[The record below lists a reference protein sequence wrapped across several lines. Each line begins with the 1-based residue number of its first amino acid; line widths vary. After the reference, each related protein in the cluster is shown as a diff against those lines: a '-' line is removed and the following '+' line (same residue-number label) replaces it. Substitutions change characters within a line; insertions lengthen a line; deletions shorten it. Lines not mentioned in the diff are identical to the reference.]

1 MVDDEL
7 FLQTDPLAAEILELL
22 QRQKATL
29 VLAESCTCG
38 LIAATLARIPGMSAV
53 LAGSFVVYQIDS
65 KAAWLN
71 ISRELID
78 RCDVVSSEVAA
89 AMAEGALVQTPHAS
103 IALSITGHLGPG
115 APADLD
121 GIAWLGMS
129 ERADSKR
136 AIGVQSDRATNQVST
151 FTKLL
156 NLVASSARS
165 PLQIRRERQAR
176 AAILA
181 LETLRLALRDAC
193 DGCDEVDQR

>member
-1 MVDDEL
+1 MLDDEL
-7 FLQTDPLAAEILELL
+7 FSLTDPIAAEVFELL
-22 QRQKATL
+22 RSQQATL

-89 AMAEGALVQTPHAS
+89 AMAEGALVQTPHAT
-103 IALSITGHLGPG
+103 IGLSITGHLGPG
-115 APADLD
+115 APENLD

-129 ERADSKR
+129 RHTGSERAT
-136 AIGVQSDRATNQVST
+136 GVDSDRAKSRLST
-151 FTKLL
+151 ITKQLK
-156 NLVASSARS
+156 LVTSSART
-165 PLQIRRERQAR
+165 PLQIRRERQVCAS
-176 AAILA
+176 ILA
-181 LETLRLALRDAC
+181 LETLRLALRNVC
-193 DGCDEVDQR
+193 DSRGERDQS